1 MAAEYCRKSVLPCFV
16 NLTINYAVLNY
27 IMRFFVKG
35 TIKDEAYEYSLLF
48 SDSALGNEFI
58 CSIACTNL

>member
-1 MAAEYCRKSVLPCFV
+1 M
-16 NLTINYAVLNY
+16 LNY

-58 CSIACTNL
+58 CSIACTNLR